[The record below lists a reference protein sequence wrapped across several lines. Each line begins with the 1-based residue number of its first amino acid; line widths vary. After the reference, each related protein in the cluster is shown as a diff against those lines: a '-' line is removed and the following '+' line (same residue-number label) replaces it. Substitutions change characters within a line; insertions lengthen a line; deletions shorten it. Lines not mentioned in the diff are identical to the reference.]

1 MSYTESKVPCL
12 NNDAI
17 ARLCQG
23 ENFSAVA
30 LVSMDEV
37 VFEPSFRPYCE
48 QNLCGKYGANYSC
61 PPDCGTPE
69 EMEARMRQYRNA
81 LVFQTK
87 WDIDDWYDN
96 AQIKRAKKAHNEAM
110 LRVIERMKQRGYQGL
125 MGGASCCSLC
135 ERCAKLDEAPCPF
148 PELRFSCLSAY
159 CIYVKKLA
167 DACGMEYA
175 CKDGRLAFFGLYA
188 F

>member
-1 MSYTESKVPCL
+1 M

-17 ARLCQG
+17 TRLCQN
-23 ENFSAVA
+23 EIFSAVA
-30 LVSMDEV
+30 LITMDEV

-69 EMEARMRQYRNA
+69 EMEGRMRLYRNA

-96 AQIKRAKKAHNEAM
+96 AQIKRAKKAHNEAT
-110 LRVIERMKQRGYQGL
+110 LHHVCSGL
-125 MGGASCCSLC
+125 LLFPSL
-135 ERCAKLDEAPCPF
+135 F
-148 PELRFSCLSAY
+148 
-159 CIYVKKLA
+159 
-167 DACGMEYA
+167 
-175 CKDGRLAFFGLYA
+175 
-188 F
+188 